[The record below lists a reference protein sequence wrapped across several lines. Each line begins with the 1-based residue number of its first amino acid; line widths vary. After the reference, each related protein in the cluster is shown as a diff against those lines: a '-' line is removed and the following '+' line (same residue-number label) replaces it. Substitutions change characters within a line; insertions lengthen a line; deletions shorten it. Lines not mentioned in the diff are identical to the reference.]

1 MTFMT
6 STQTSAAL
14 AEATRW
20 RLLGLLFER
29 PRPGWAAEVEALA
42 SEVDDV
48 DLSQAASAAKA
59 AREADYIAFLGP
71 GGLAS
76 PREVAYR
83 GMHDPGRILS
93 DIVAYHR
100 AFHFTPKSEEPVDHI
115 AMEASLIGYLYL
127 KEAYALAAGDCD
139 VARIAAAAAQS
150 FLDSHLRYLG
160 APFAERI
167 GAVGP
172 EHLVVASRALAT
184 RSGAPPEIPALA
196 RESDQLECDGCAGLD
211 DALPPMDT

>member
-1 MTFMT
+1 MTLAT
-6 STQTSAAL
+6 SHEMQAAL
-14 AEATRW
+14 SKATQW

-29 PRPGWAAEVEALA
+29 PRPDWTTEVEALA
-42 SEVDDV
+42 NEVGDV
-48 DLSQAASAAKA
+48 ALRQAATAARA
-59 AREADYIAFLGP
+59 AREVEYIAFLGP

-83 GMHDPGRILS
+83 GMHDPGHILS

-100 AFHFTPKSEEPVDHI
+100 AFHFTPKSEDPVDHI
-115 AMEASLIGYLYL
+115 AMEASFVGYLYL

-139 VARIAAAAAQS
+139 AARIAAAAAQS

-172 EHLVVASRALAT
+172 EYLVVASRALAT
-184 RSGAPPEIPALA
+184 RAGAPPEIPALA
-196 RESDQLECDGCAGLD
+196 CESDQLECDGCAGLD
-211 DALPPMDT
+211 AALPPMDT